1 MSFFT
6 ELKRRKVIKVGVAYL
21 LIAWVIAQIL
31 QLLFESFGT
40 PDWAI
45 KTALALLAAG
55 FPVALFLAWVYEMT
69 PEGLKLDRD
78 IDRSEPITP
87 HTIRKL
93 KDANRSGTQ
102 LRSVVYKSRCKGLA
116 NWDLVESIL
125 ASSTKNNY
133 ANAITGVLVATE
145 THFLQVLEGE
155 FGALNATLERI
166 SRDTRHNEIQL
177 ISFGEIEERRFG
189 DWGMHGI
196 GLFDLN
202 PELAARL
209 CGKFGEENGNVCFP
223 STEYEVM
230 DLLKMVL
237 PEESNRPKAG

>member
-78 IDRSEPITP
+78 IDR
-87 HTIRKL
+87 
-93 KDANRSGTQ
+93 
-102 LRSVVYKSRCKGLA
+102 
-116 NWDLVESIL
+116 
-125 ASSTKNNY
+125 
-133 ANAITGVLVATE
+133 
-145 THFLQVLEGE
+145 
-155 FGALNATLERI
+155 
-166 SRDTRHNEIQL
+166 
-177 ISFGEIEERRFG
+177 
-189 DWGMHGI
+189 
-196 GLFDLN
+196 
-202 PELAARL
+202 
-209 CGKFGEENGNVCFP
+209 
-223 STEYEVM
+223 
-230 DLLKMVL
+230 
-237 PEESNRPKAG
+237 